1 MVVPSSA
8 SNRLSGASGW
18 TEVAGSN
25 GLLLLEGVR
34 PPRAR
39 TVESGAV
46 SGTKAG
52 LGALGGFIPFTPWVL
67 RIALRLLQDHLLL
80 PCSAGRRF
88 GAARPAGG
96 HCGRDGVHLR
106 RIQGAARRIVERG
119 PGRAAQIMFDVR
131 ESRASRDTRS
141 HSGIRI
147 LTTSPDA
154 WSFPATPPR
163 PRWRQRSS
171 PAEGFSSFWTP

>member
-52 LGALGGFIPFTPWVL
+52 LGALGGFVPFTPGVL

-88 GAARPAGG
+88 GVVRPAGG
-96 HCGRDGVHLR
+96 DRGRDRVHVR
-106 RIQGAARRIVERG
+106 RIQGAARRIVECG
-119 PGRAAQIMFDVR
+119 SGRAARVTFDVR
-131 ESRASRDTRS
+131 ESRATGNTRS
-141 HSGIRI
+141 YSGM
-147 LTTSPDA
+147 
-154 WSFPATPPR
+154 
-163 PRWRQRSS
+163 
-171 PAEGFSSFWTP
+171 